1 MTDTSTMTKDT
12 PVIFL
17 KIDDNFVAKA
27 DNLRDFHLN
36 GRNITVHFMD
46 GKTMTIPFKD
56 PIEANMAM
64 KNISIIK

>member
-1 MTDTSTMTKDT
+1 MTNTTTETKNTSTS
-12 PVIFL
+12 FL

-27 DNLRDFHLN
+27 DNIRDFHLN